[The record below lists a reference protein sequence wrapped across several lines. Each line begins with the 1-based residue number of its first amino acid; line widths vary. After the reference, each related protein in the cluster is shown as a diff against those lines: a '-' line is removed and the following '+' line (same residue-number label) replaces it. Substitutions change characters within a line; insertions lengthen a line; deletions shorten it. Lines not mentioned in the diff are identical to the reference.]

1 MNITHNIVVGD
12 VQLTIEASHS
22 VTLGDAEDM
31 TVEVFQDGAR
41 HSLQRVITKPT
52 GHFVTGDGMV
62 DTAESCNC
70 GPNDACSNCPRP
82 DVREATKRE
91 AALAAVYEAIER
103 QASYSHIDNPG
114 ALSGLAALVDAL
126 VSASVTE
133 ARA

>member
-52 GHFVTGDGMV
+52 GHFVTDDGMV
-62 DTAESCNC
+62 DTAEPCNC
-70 GPNDACSNCPRP
+70 GPNAACSSCPAP
-82 DVREATKRE
+82 ELPTTATAE
-91 AALAAVYEAIER
+91 SALTAVYAAIEKEVDG
-103 QASYSHIDNPG
+103 YDNAG
-114 ALSGLAALVDAL
+114 VLSGLADLVNALM
-126 VSASVTE
+126 SASVTE
-133 ARA
+133 G